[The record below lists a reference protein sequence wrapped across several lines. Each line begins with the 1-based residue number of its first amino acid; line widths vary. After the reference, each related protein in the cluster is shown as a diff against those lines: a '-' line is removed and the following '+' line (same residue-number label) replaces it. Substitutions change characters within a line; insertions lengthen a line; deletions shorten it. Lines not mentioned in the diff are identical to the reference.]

1 MKTLKRNLKPFWYAL
16 YEGYENMTDENG
28 LFIGEQRLKYSKPKK
43 IYGNIAEPDGNGSIE
58 RFGTVEA
65 YERKILIEGTNTK
78 IDVTSGLWI
87 DNQDVENS
95 PPDYLVVR
103 VAKSLNHTVLTVKK
117 VDLS

>member
-1 MKTLKRNLKPFWYAL
+1 MKILRRNRRPFWYAL
-16 YEGYENMTDENG
+16 YEGHEPIDTEDG
-28 LFIGEQRLKYSKPKK
+28 LYTGEQRLKYSEPKM

-65 YERKILIEGTNTK
+65 YERKILIEGTDTP
-78 IDVTSGLWI
+78 ITVTTGLWV
-87 DNQDVENS
+87 DDLDTTN
-95 PPDYLVVR
+95 PPDYLVIR